1 MAASS
6 AQPAGRT
13 GSPSLAEA
21 VYQSLRTAILHGT
34 YRPNQRL
41 VEADIAV
48 ELGASR
54 TPVREALQR
63 LGNEG
68 LTAKSRHGW
77 MVREFTVGEIRE
89 IYEIRAALEGYAA
102 RLAAQRATDED
113 IKALSKLIVEQR
125 RLTSKPHISRPS
137 VVDLND
143 RFHDAVIAAA
153 GNMRLDGLVKA
164 NRTYYFNYQVAAL
177 YTDEQTIKSL
187 EDHALLF
194 EAISA
199 RNFEKA
205 ELLAREHIN
214 LALTLIEQQQAQRS
228 LPILGR

>member
-1 MAASS
+1 MATSS
-6 AQPAGRT
+6 AQPDGRT
-13 GSPSLAEA
+13 ESPSLAEA
-21 VYQSLRTAILHGT
+21 VYHSLRTAILHGT

-63 LGNEG
+63 LGNDG
-68 LTAKSRHGW
+68 LIAKSRHGW
-77 MVREFTVGEIRE
+77 IVREFTVSEIRE

-102 RLAAQRATDED
+102 RLAAQRARDED

-125 RLTSKPHISRPS
+125 RLTARPHISRPA

-153 GNMRLDGLVKA
+153 GNMRLDELVKA

-177 YTDEQTIKSL
+177 YSDEQTIKSL
-187 EDHALLF
+187 EDHAVLC

-205 ELLAREHIN
+205 ELLARDHIG
-214 LALTLIEQQQAQRS
+214 LALTLIEQQRGS
-228 LPILGR
+228 LAILGR